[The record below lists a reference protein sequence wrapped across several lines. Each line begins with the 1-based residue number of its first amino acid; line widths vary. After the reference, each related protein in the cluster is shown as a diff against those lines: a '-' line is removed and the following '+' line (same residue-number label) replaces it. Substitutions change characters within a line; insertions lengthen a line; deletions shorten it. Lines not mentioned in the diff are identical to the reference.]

1 MLKQAAKVESKNLIF
16 TVLSIITITYI
27 TIYKQIYGL
36 TAVLLLVGII
46 LFGIF
51 LDGRKSITVI
61 TVKTNKNFNE
71 HYASIVSS

>member
-1 MLKQAAKVESKNLIF
+1 MTKHLYFRMLKQAAKVESKNLIF

-51 LDGRKSITVI
+51 LDGR
-61 TVKTNKNFNE
+61 NKNHNE